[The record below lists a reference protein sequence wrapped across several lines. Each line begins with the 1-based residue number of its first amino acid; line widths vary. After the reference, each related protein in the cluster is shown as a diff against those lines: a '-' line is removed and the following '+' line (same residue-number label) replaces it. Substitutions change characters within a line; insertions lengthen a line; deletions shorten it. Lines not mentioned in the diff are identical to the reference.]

1 LKSSS
6 RINVYLST
14 INFVLCFVGYPLA
27 ASLFLPAT
35 ADIEGISRM
44 VTVPYRALALV
55 IAIIV
60 LLLNYK
66 VKGAQKVL
74 ALNVFWIF
82 WMFFI
87 ARVYYDVNLRSDV
100 LLSDVSQLWLYIFG
114 ICLLPMYAIQKSFYF
129 INTDL
134 ALSWIIGGV
143 FLILVTALFNNDSQ
157 ILNSGEVAE
166 RVGASIAVNTITF
179 GHIGAMGVI
188 LSLFMLQRKKGG
200 YKKKIFYLFII
211 ALSVFT
217 LLKAGSRSPIV
228 ALLIV
233 LLFWVFAKGKYVI
246 QSIIITLF
254 LILLIVVF
262 SDNILHLMGK
272 ISPVIELRMRATVD
286 GGDTSG
292 RELLFYEAFDSFA
305 ESPLLGSQFAFI
317 RNNSFVNS
325 HNIIMDALM
334 GLGFLGGCALLY
346 VLLKSIKVSY
356 LNTHFKNPT
365 SWISLILIQQIVICV
380 TSGALYYE
388 QLINVLLVFTF
399 TYIAS
404 FQHQRKMVSPR

>member
-1 LKSSS
+1 MKSSS

>member
-1 LKSSS
+1 
-6 RINVYLST
+6 
-14 INFVLCFVGYPLA
+14 
-27 ASLFLPAT
+27 
-35 ADIEGISRM
+35 M

-55 IAIIV
+55 IAIMV

-66 VKGAQKVL
+66 VKGVQKVL
-74 ALNVFWIF
+74 ALNIFWVF

-100 LLSDVSQLWLYIFG
+100 LLSDVSQLWLYIFC

-143 FLILVTALFNNDSQ
+143 SLILVTALFNIDSQ
-157 ILNSGEVAE
+157 ILNPGEVAD

-233 LLFWVFAKGKYVI
+233 LLFWVFARGKYVI
-246 QSIIITLF
+246 QSIIITLL
-254 LILLIVVF
+254 LILFIVVF
-262 SDNILHLMGK
+262 SDKILHLMGK
-272 ISPVIELRMRATVD
+272 ISPIIELRMRATVD

-305 ESPLLGSQFAFI
+305 ESPLLGSQFALI
-317 RNNSFVNS
+317 RTNGFVNS

-334 GLGFLGGCALLY
+334 GLGVLGGCALLY